1 MRFKTLLTSAVAG
14 FTAFAMA
21 VTMLPAGSMD
31 SVQAAEMDSIQVAE
45 MGSMDS
51 QPKIAAPRNAAGT
64 PETTDYLFA
73 YFPYTKTGGRDERIY
88 FGISEDGLNF
98 TALNNEQFILEST
111 MGTHGLRDPFIIRSH
126 EGDKFFLIATDLT
139 VAGIKQDGQ
148 DYPGQSWDTNQV
160 SGSQSIMIWES
171 TDLVNWSEQRMRK
184 VAVDTAG
191 CTWAPEAYWDD
202 ELGEYVVFWA
212 SRVSDDNHKKQ
223 RLYYATTP
231 DFDTFSE
238 AKVWIDAE
246 GDVIDS
252 TVIKAGEYYYRY
264 TKNEQDGFTTS
275 FGTKPKHVYCERS
288 KSLTSTEWELV
299 YEDSL
304 TEDVSF
310 SIEGPC
316 IYKFNEDDKENAAF
330 LASLKSIDLDDTKDI
345 YGLIA
350 DNNGN
355 YIFPGISD
363 DITTGKFHRLGESE
377 SVTVDGIS
385 LYSMP
390 KPTASHGTIMPIT
403 SEEYNNLRIAYD
415 EGYRTTAEPYVT
427 QVENDTAAL
436 SLPST
441 KVSADMTLPGTG
453 TNGSVITWESSN
465 PSIITPNGK
474 VNRPTYR
481 QGDATVTLTA
491 TITAKQQDDSAD
503 IRVRDQIRTKSFQVT
518 VEKLAQE
525 KFTVTFD
532 SKGGSKI
539 ANQIILDGNK
549 ADAPRKNPARKGY
562 LFAGWYNGNA
572 KYNFNS
578 AVTRNLTL
586 TAKWTKVTVKAPSKP
601 TLKYKKSKLTITVK
615 KVSGAAGYQV
625 VYSTDKKFKKKVTKK
640 DITGK
645 TLTIKKPKKN
655 STYYVKVKAY
665 KKDSTGKKVYS
676 SKFSPVSKLKIKK

>member
-64 PETTDYLFA
+64 PETTDYIFV
-73 YFPYTKTGGRDERIY
+73 YFPYSKNVKRDERIY

-98 TALNNEQFILEST
+98 TALNNENFIFESKL
-111 MGTHGLRDPFIIRSH
+111 GTHGLRDPFIIRSPK
-126 EGDKFFLIATDLT
+126 DNKFYLLATDLNAAPIT
-139 VAGIKQDGQ
+139 VD
-148 DYPGQSWDTNQV
+148 DVEYPGMGFATGYETKP
-160 SGSQSIMIWES
+160 GSKNIMVWES
-171 TDLVNWSEQRMRK
+171 EDLVTWSEQRECK
-184 VAVDTAG
+184 VAIDTAG
-191 CTWAPEAYWDD
+191 CAWAPEAYWDD
-202 ELGEYVVFWA
+202 ETEQFVVFWSSTTSEDEA
-212 SRVSDDNHKKQ
+212 PYSKK
-223 RLYYATTP
+223 RLYYATTK
-231 DFDTFSE
+231 DFRTFSE
-238 AKVWIDAE
+238 AQVWIDGE
-246 GDVIDS
+246 SDVIDT
-252 TVIKAGEYYYRY
+252 TVIKVGEYYYRY
-264 TKNEQDGFTTS
+264 TKNESKDTVHNTPG
-275 FGTKPKHVYCERS
+275 KRVYCERS
-288 KSLTSTEWELV
+288 KSLTAAEWEFV
-299 YEDSL
+299 HADSL
-304 TEDVSF
+304 NVGGGQ
-310 SIEGPC
+310 IEGPC
-316 IYKFNEDDKENAAF
+316 IFKFNADDVENARNA
-330 LASLKSIDLDDTKDI
+330 AKLKGFDLTGDDI
-345 YGLIA
+345 YCLMA
-350 DNNGN
+350 DQTQST
-355 YIFPGISD
+355 IFPGLSD
-363 DITTGKFHRLGESE
+363 NIEDGNFNILGTKNAEQVNGTT
-377 SVTVDGIS
+377 
-385 LYSMP
+385 LYTMP
-390 KPTASHGTIMPIT
+390 GPIASHGTVMPIT
-403 SEEYNNLRIAYD
+403 SEEYNNLRLKWD
-415 EGYRTTAEPYVT
+415 DTYRTTAEPYVT
-427 QVENDTAAL
+427 QAENDTAAL

-465 PSIITPNGK
+465 PSIIAPNGK

-503 IRVRDQIRTKSFQVT
+503 IRVRDQIRTKIFQVT

-539 ANQIILDGNK
+539 ANQIILNGNK